1 MQLWKTGEQTRV
13 DGYLERLGLWHH
25 ELFARVAQALI
36 ELAHRGSEERAIL
49 ESIQNHLRTH
59 GGTRTPRQMNLYL
72 DAAP

>member
-1 MQLWKTGEQTRV
+1 MLPSGCDFWDAGIRGP
-13 DGYLERLGLWHH
+13 D
-25 ELFARVAQALI
+25 FARVAQALI